1 MHDVYPMNPNY
12 MWNSLNPI
20 ETFEQQP
27 FELLRS
33 KISSWRSKYSDWR
46 SKYRSNRE
54 DSKHSHDAYQMKGI
68 AKGILFQSISGRNK
82 GQGAQK
88 SSIKGQL

>member
-1 MHDVYPMNPNY
+1 MNLNY

-33 KISSWRSKYSDWR
+33 KISSWRSKY
-46 SKYRSNRE
+46 RSNCE

-82 GQGAQK
+82 GQGAQN

>member
-1 MHDVYPMNPNY
+1 MHDVYLMNPNY

-20 ETFEQQP
+20 ETLEQQP

-68 AKGILFQSISGRNK
+68 AKGNHFQSISGRNK
-82 GQGAQK
+82 GQVAQK